1 MTFIAKPNKGC
12 GGNGIKLIQEEKD
25 MPSGSSE
32 YVIQKYLENP
42 LLIDGKKFDLRLYI
56 VLKGVTQVDV
66 YLC

>member
-1 MTFIAKPNKGC
+1 LTFIAKPNKGS